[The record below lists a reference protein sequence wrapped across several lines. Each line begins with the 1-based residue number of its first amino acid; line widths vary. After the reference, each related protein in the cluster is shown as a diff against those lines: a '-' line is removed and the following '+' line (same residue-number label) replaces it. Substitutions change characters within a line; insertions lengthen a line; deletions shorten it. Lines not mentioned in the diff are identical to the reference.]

1 MPGSLYQRAFRFCAS
16 IANIG
21 IDQDLNYFEKK
32 KIQVINLAISA
43 GFFPN
48 IIFAVINYHEGRMA
62 AVYVNMLLF
71 SGGVLTLWMHHKKK
85 YPVARL
91 LMTVAASC
99 VFSAGAILYRNSGE
113 FYLLANLMI
122 IVIYFSETWFLILMV
137 TFNCLLF
144 IAIRIYL
151 QYTPAIDTVPFDRT
165 MFNIIWAL
173 LLMVIA
179 LLFFKREQNFYRKRI
194 EEKNIELENINHSKE
209 KIFSIIAHDLRS
221 PIAQL
226 KNSLQLVNR
235 DYISAEKFTDIA
247 AKLETQVDQLHSTMD
262 NLLRWSQSQLQGIS
276 VNPENVLLAPVIENK
291 IRLYQQRLEEKQL
304 SLVVEGTDKV
314 LYVDRDHLLLIL
326 RNLIS
331 NAIKYS
337 HPGGTVTVRYK
348 SDRDQ
353 VIIAVSDNGVG
364 MSSEMID
371 SILQPDKI
379 ESKPGT
385 SDEKGTGL
393 GLKLCREFIE
403 KNNGTLR
410 VESIEN
416 RGTTFYVTLPA
427 AI

>member
-1 MPGSLYQRAFRFCAS
+1 MTGSLYQRVYRFCAS

-21 IDQDLNYFEKK
+21 VDPGFNYFETK

-48 IIFAVINYHEGRMA
+48 IIYAVINYHEGRMA
-62 AVYVNMLLF
+62 AVYINMLLF
-71 SGGVLTLWMHHKKK
+71 WGGVLTIWMHYKKK
-85 YPVARL
+85 YLMARF

-99 VFSAGAILYRNSGE
+99 VFSAGAVLYRNSGE
-113 FYLLANLMI
+113 FYLLTNLMI

-144 IAIRIYL
+144 IGIRIYL
-151 QYTPAIDTVPFDRT
+151 QYAPPIDTVPFDRT
-165 MFNIIWAL
+165 MFNITWSL
-173 LLMVIA
+173 LMMVIA
-179 LLFFKREQNFYRKRI
+179 LLFFKREQTFYRKRL
-194 EEKNIELENINHSKE
+194 EEKNVELEDINRSKE
-209 KIFSIIAHDLRS
+209 KIFSIISHDLRS

-235 DYISAEKFTDIA
+235 DYISPEKFTDIA

-276 VNPENVLLAPVIENK
+276 VKPENVLLAPVIENK
-291 IRLYQQRLEEKQL
+291 LVLYQQRLEEKRL
-304 SLVVEGTDKV
+304 NLVVEGTNQV
-314 LYVDRDHLLLIL
+314 LFVDRDHLLLIL

-337 HPGGTVTVRYK
+337 HPGGTVTIRCK
-348 SDRDQ
+348 SDRDY
-353 VIIAVSDNGVG
+353 VVIAVSDNGVG
-364 MSSEMID
+364 MSAEMID
-371 SILQPDKI
+371 AILQPDNI
-379 ESKPGT
+379 QSQPGT
-385 SDEKGTGL
+385 SNEKGTGL
-393 GLKLCREFIE
+393 GLKLCHEFIE

-416 RGTTFYVTLPA
+416 KGTTFYVTLPA

>member
-1 MPGSLYQRAFRFCAS
+1 MPGSLYQRVYRFCAG

-21 IDQDLNYFEKK
+21 VDPGFNYFEKK
-32 KIQVINLAISA
+32 KIQVINLAVSA

-62 AVYVNMLLF
+62 AVYVNLLLF
-71 SGGVLTLWMHHKKK
+71 SGGVLILWMHDRRK
-85 YPVARL
+85 YPMARL

-122 IVIYFSETWFLILMV
+122 IVIYFSETWFLVLMIIL
-137 TFNCLLF
+137 NCLLF

-151 QYTPAIDTVPFDRT
+151 HFAPVIETVPFDRT
-165 MFNIIWAL
+165 MFNITWTL
-173 LLMVIA
+173 LMMVIA
-179 LLFFKREQNFYRKRI
+179 LLFFKREQTFYRKRL
-194 EEKNIELENINHSKE
+194 EEKNLELENINRSKE
-209 KIFSIIAHDLRS
+209 KIFSIISHDLRS

-226 KNSLQLVNR
+226 KNSLQLLHR
-235 DYISAEKFTDIA
+235 DYISPEKFTDIA

-276 VNPENVLLAPVIENK
+276 VKPENVLLAPVIENK
-291 IRLYQQRLEEKQL
+291 IALYKQRLEEKQL
-304 SLVVEGTDKV
+304 NLVVEGAEQV
-314 LYVDRDHLLLIL
+314 LFVDRDHLFLIL
-326 RNLIS
+326 RNLII

-337 HPGGTVTVRYK
+337 HPGGTVTIRCK
-348 SDRDQ
+348 SDRQ
-353 VIIAVSDNGVG
+353 HVIIAVSDNGVG
-364 MSSEMID
+364 MSVEMINA
-371 SILQPDKI
+371 ILQPDNI
-379 ESKPGT
+379 QSQPGT
-385 SDEKGTGL
+385 SNEKGTGL

-427 AI
+427 GG